1 MKATETNLEGAF
13 VVDLEKREDQRGF
26 FARAFCKEEFE
37 AHGLNGTVVQANVSG
52 NHVKGTLRGMHFQL
66 HPHEEVKMIR
76 CTRGAVYDVI
86 IDLREESPTYKQW
99 LGVELSLANGR
110 LLYVP
115 EGFAHGYLTLEDD
128 SEVFYLVTQFYTP
141 GSESGVRYDDPAFGV
156 EWPAGVPIAVMT
168 DKDRNWPDYQP

>member
-1 MKATETNLEGAF
+1 MKFTETRLEGAF
-13 VVDLEKREDQRGF
+13 VVELEKREDHRGF

-52 NHVKGTLRGMHFQL
+52 SHVRGTLRGMHFQR

-86 IDLREESPTYKQW
+86 IDLRQESPTYTQW
-99 LGVELSLANGR
+99 LGVELSRANGK

-128 SEVFYLVTQFYTP
+128 SEVLYLVTQFYAP

-156 EWPAGVPIAVMT
+156 EWPAGVPIEAMT
-168 DKDRNWPDYQP
+168 DKDRSWPDYQP